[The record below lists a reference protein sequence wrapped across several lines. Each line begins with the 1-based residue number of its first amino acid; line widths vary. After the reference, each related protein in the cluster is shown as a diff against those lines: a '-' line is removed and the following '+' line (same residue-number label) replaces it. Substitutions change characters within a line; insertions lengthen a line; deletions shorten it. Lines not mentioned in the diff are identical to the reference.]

1 MLEISNVMDPKHL
14 YGDKI
19 TGLVPT
25 NICTVPYVLPRPPE
39 SKFHWHILESSPAV
53 KRHLSAIKHL
63 NKFLNL
69 SVKVSLNNSK
79 CQLFYKIDY
88 SIY

>member
-1 MLEISNVMDPKHL
+1 MLEITIVMDPKHFDK
-14 YGDKI
+14 DKI
-19 TGLVPT
+19 TGTVQVPT

-63 NKFLNL
+63 
-69 SVKVSLNNSK
+69 
-79 CQLFYKIDY
+79 KINY
-88 SIY
+88 